1 MPDITGPRPFV
12 LVLMPFDPAF
22 DDEYKLAI
30 KPACE
35 SAGAYAERV
44 DEQIS
49 TDNILE
55 RIYHQIAR
63 ADLLIAEMT
72 GRNVNVLYETGYAHA
87 RDRPVILLAQNPDDI
102 PAELRNFPSIIHHGR
117 LTTLRSELE
126 QEVRH
131 TLAATREGE
140 PSSTVP
146 VEVTVNGVKLTAGD
160 IGAVTDDI
168 KEEQEAVELQVVI
181 RNEPLRLVKPVDL
194 QIGLITPLR
203 FAYVESRS
211 SWFEG
216 APQCEDIVIGSD
228 ARLHVAR
235 EPCAILPGSWNRI
248 SFFAWAKGPLP
259 LGDLGTFTIRVF
271 TTSGFFDFPMTVT
284 TIAKV
289 PPPSDPPAPPEPE

>member
-1 MPDITGPRPFV
+1 M